1 LRSGLGQRLDQGI
14 AEVLSTDAELSFLGP
29 AVEDPDPSPWR
40 TTHMVR
46 LALLDLVSIFVALNA
61 AAWSRVGGEAL
72 ALQVGEP
79 VVYGLLI
86 PVITVGW
93 FVALSSQDA
102 YESRFYGTGAEE
114 YKRVIRGTV
123 MLFSFIAIVSY
134 SFKLELA
141 RSFVAV
147 TLPIGLALLLMG
159 RYGARQWLIRR
170 RAQGR
175 ALHRVVGVGDVVSV
189 AHLRDQLHSEPHA
202 GYAVVARC
210 AVDGDVVRAARAA
223 RADTVAVTA
232 SHDMTPQRLRELS
245 WSLEGTR
252 VSLIVAPSLT
262 DVAGPRITVNPVG
275 GLPLLHV
282 DVPEFTWR
290 RRVVKHL
297 TERVIA
303 VVALLVLAPLL
314 ITIGMAVRLTSPG
327 PALFRQK
334 RVGGDGGEFRV
345 FKFRTMFRDAESRL
359 AALRAQNESDG
370 HLFKIKDDPR
380 VTPIGAFLR
389 RASLDELPQLLNV
402 ALGDMSLVGPRP
414 LPVDQADFVGPE
426 RRRLLVRPGITGLW
440 QVSGRSDLSWEDAV
454 RLDLYYVENWS
465 ITLDL
470 LILARTIRAV
480 IRGSGA
486 Y

>member
-1 LRSGLGQRLDQGI
+1 
-14 AEVLSTDAELSFLGP
+14 
-29 AVEDPDPSPWR
+29 
-40 TTHMVR
+40 
-46 LALLDLVSIFVALNA
+46 
-61 AAWSRVGGEAL
+61 
-72 ALQVGEP
+72 
-79 VVYGLLI
+79 
-86 PVITVGW
+86 
-93 FVALSSQDA
+93 
-102 YESRFYGTGAEE
+102 
-114 YKRVIRGTV
+114 
-123 MLFSFIAIVSY
+123 
-134 SFKLELA
+134 
-141 RSFVAV
+141 
-147 TLPIGLALLLMG
+147 
-159 RYGARQWLIRR
+159 
-170 RAQGR
+170 
-175 ALHRVVGVGDVVSV
+175 
-189 AHLRDQLHSEPHA
+189 
-202 GYAVVARC
+202 
-210 AVDGDVVRAARAA
+210 
-223 RADTVAVTA
+223 
-232 SHDMTPQRLRELS
+232 
-245 WSLEGTR
+245 
-252 VSLIVAPSLT
+252 
-262 DVAGPRITVNPVG
+262 
-275 GLPLLHV
+275 
-282 DVPEFTWR
+282 
-290 RRVVKHL
+290 VKHL

-314 ITIGMAVRLTSPG
+314 ITIGLAVRLTSPG